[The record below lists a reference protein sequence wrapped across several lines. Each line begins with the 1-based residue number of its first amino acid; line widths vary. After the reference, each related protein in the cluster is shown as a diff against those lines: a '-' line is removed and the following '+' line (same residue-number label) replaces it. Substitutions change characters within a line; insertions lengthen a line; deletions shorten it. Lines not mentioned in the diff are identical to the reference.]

1 MKIIKYTINILLF
14 LSISFVGKTQSPL
27 FYNQGE
33 IYIASGENVI
43 IQGDFQNATNGQI
56 TNYGTLHVSGDWEN
70 NNSNNQV
77 FTVNDGTVKLI
88 GTNQAIGGSNT
99 TRFYNLSLEG
109 IGIKRLNIHTLI
121 AGILHLNDRELAT
134 QNNFLTIQGADI
146 NAITRTSGFISTE
159 ANGLL
164 IRNTNGSANW
174 LFPMGSA
181 LHSLGYRPLIIE
193 TVGSAAGTFEVSL
206 QNQNPTSAGYDI
218 EEHELP
224 ICLVNHKY
232 FFTAKRSQGSGAT
245 NLKYYYNSQNDGN
258 FTLPTQWTANQWK
271 VIENHNHTV
280 NPSPDLSF
288 FTLPNYALASPSILT
303 FADSAPAN
311 GTPIIYEIDN
321 VLYAGQGNTFQ
332 WYYNGNP
339 IPNATQISYTPTAEG
354 NYSVYVS
361 TSGACAFMSANY
373 YFTFTGTGIGNIDNQ
388 SFISI
393 YPNPFINSI
402 TIDIGATSISEKLK
416 CQLFN
421 STGKLVKEEMI
432 EFNSGSQQ
440 TISVENF
447 SSGLYFIKIFNNQL
461 LVTKKLIKL

>member
-1 MKIIKYTINILLF
+1 
-14 LSISFVGKTQSPL
+14 
-27 FYNQGE
+27 
-33 IYIASGENVI
+33 
-43 IQGDFQNATNGQI
+43 
-56 TNYGTLHVSGDWEN
+56 
-70 NNSNNQV
+70 
-77 FTVNDGTVKLI
+77 
-88 GTNQAIGGSNT
+88 
-99 TRFYNLSLEG
+99 
-109 IGIKRLNIHTLI
+109 
-121 AGILHLNDRELAT
+121 
-134 QNNFLTIQGADI
+134 
-146 NAITRTSGFISTE
+146 
-159 ANGLL
+159 
-164 IRNTNGSANW
+164 
-174 LFPMGSA
+174 MGSA

-311 GTPIIYEIDN
+311 GTPIIYEINN